1 MRVKVKYFTV
11 LREITK
17 KREEEIELPEA
28 ATVEGLL
35 NLLSERHGR
44 KFTEYVYGEVERARS
59 HLQFLVNGR
68 NTTTMQGFKTK
79 LKNGDEVAI
88 LPPVGGG

>member
-1 MRVKVKYFTV
+1 MKVKFFTV
-11 LREITK
+11 LREITQR
-17 KREEEIELPEA
+17 REEEIELPNA

-35 NLLSERHGR
+35 NLLCERHGR
-44 KFTEYVYGEVERARS
+44 KFTEYVYGEAKKARS

-68 NTTTMQGFKTK
+68 STTTLQGFKTK
-79 LKNGDEVAI
+79 LENGDEVAI